1 MAIKIIVPN
10 KNFNGFRGGFKFM
23 NGIAIVED
31 EEKGR
36 EFAKHFG
43 YEIEEDKT
51 PKDESGEQVVK
62 KTATSRKR
70 ATKKKE

>member
-1 MAIKIIVPN
+1 
-10 KNFNGFRGGFKFM
+10 M

-51 PKDESGEQVVK
+51 PKDESGEQVEK